1 MANTDDDVT
10 TNNNTNDDNN
20 ATTRNTANN
29 RILIQERREKIWA
42 LLTRGNMKGYEI
54 AKELNVSPPTVA
66 RDIKFLIAESQN
78 YLNNL
83 AKETLPFMYQISIE
97 GIRDIIRECWA
108 IYQSEN
114 TRGVN
119 MYQRISALK
128 LAKECNEAIFKLL
141 EEDPSVM
148 YLKQLQEK
156 LAQVEAMKQ
165 QQGIGVST

>member
-1 MANTDDDVT
+1 
-10 TNNNTNDDNN
+10 
-20 ATTRNTANN
+20 
-29 RILIQERREKIWA
+29 
-42 LLTRGNMKGYEI
+42 MKGYEI

-66 RDIKFLIAESQN
+66 RDIKFLTAESQN
-78 YLNNL
+78 YLNDL

-114 TRGVN
+114 TRDVN

-128 LAKECNEAIFKLL
+128 LAKECNEAIFKLI
-141 EEDPSVM
+141 EEGPSVM

-156 LAQVEAMKQ
+156 LAQVESM
-165 QQGIGVST
+165 QGRVST